1 MSVSDAETLRKG
13 THKPAWLKIKAPGGE
28 RYAFVKNKLKTLD
41 LHTVCQSA
49 RCPNMAECWGG
60 GTATIMIL
68 GDVCTRGCRFCAVA
82 TGHPGG
88 TVDAGEPQHVA
99 SCVKELGLDYVV
111 LTSVDRDDL
120 DDGGAAHFAA
130 VIAAIKRERP
140 QTLVEVLT
148 PDFFGRRDL
157 LNLIVQAGPEVLAH
171 NVETVERLTPSVR
184 DRRASFAKSL
194 DVLRLY
200 KELAPDGLTK
210 SSIMVGLG
218 ETEDEIR
225 ETMLALRGVNVDIVT
240 LGQYLQPTPRHLKV
254 ERYAEPAD
262 FARWENMAKELG
274 FAYVASGPLVRSSY
288 RAGELYVKGVLRR
301 EG

>member
-1 MSVSDAETLRKG
+1 MTTTPPSHQR
-13 THKPAWLKIKAPGGE
+13 KPAWLKIKAPGGE
-28 RYAFVKNKLKTLD
+28 RYTFVKNKLKTLD

-68 GDVCTRGCRFCAVA
+68 GDVCTRGCRFCAVS

-88 TVDAGEPQHVA
+88 KTDPGEPDHVA
-99 SCVKELGLDYVV
+99 SCVKELNLDYVV

-130 VIAAIKRERP
+130 VISAIKRERP

-148 PDFFGRRDL
+148 PDFFGRREL
-157 LNLIVQAGPEVLAH
+157 LQQVVDARPEVLAH
-171 NVETVERLTPSVR
+171 NVETVERLSPAAR
-184 DRRASFAKSL
+184 DQRAGYAKSL
-194 DVLRLY
+194 EVLKLY
-200 KELAPDGLTK
+200 KELAPEGLTK

-218 ETEDEIR
+218 ETDAEIR
-225 ETMLALRGVNVDIVT
+225 QTMKDLRAVQTDIVT

-254 ERYAEPAD
+254 ERYVSPEE
-262 FARWENMAKELG
+262 FARYEAEAKELG
-274 FAYVASGPLVRSSY
+274 FSYVASGPLVRSSY
-288 RAGELYVKGVLRR
+288 RAGELYVKGVLQ
-301 EG
+301 GKG